1 MTGIYPAS
9 MEPFQDNPSTFWSV
23 AQQAHFAN
31 LCEGAFYQTDDGVL
45 HMLLRSTG
53 SSWPPPSFHLWESRS
68 TDNGATWDTPR
79 ETAFSNTDAK
89 FHFGRLPDGRFYAV
103 SNPVG
108 VGRIPLVL
116 SLSRDGVHFD
126 QHFMLGEQHYKR
138 RFDGAAKGGDYSY
151 PHSLVF
157 EGRLY
162 VIVARQKEQ
171 EEVFSVA
178 LEDLK
183 P

>member
-1 MTGIYPAS
+1 M
-9 MEPFQDNPSTFWSV
+9 N
-23 AQQAHFAN
+23 
-31 LCEGAFYQTDDGVL
+31 
-45 HMLLRSTG
+45 
-53 SSWPPPSFHLWESRS
+53 
-68 TDNGATWDTPR
+68 
-79 ETAFSNTDAK
+79 
-89 FHFGRLPDGRFYAV
+89 
-103 SNPVG
+103 NPVG

-138 RFDGAAKGGDYSY
+138 RFEGAAKGGDYSY

-157 EGRLY
+157 DRRLY

-171 EEVFSVA
+171 EEIFSVA

-183 P
+183 S